1 MTLAN
6 QYREFVSPLLVKAF
20 TSVNGRKPFRM
31 AISTFLLISC

>member
-20 TSVNGRKPFRM
+20 TNVNGKKQFRFTN
-31 AISTFLLISC
+31 IQTCR